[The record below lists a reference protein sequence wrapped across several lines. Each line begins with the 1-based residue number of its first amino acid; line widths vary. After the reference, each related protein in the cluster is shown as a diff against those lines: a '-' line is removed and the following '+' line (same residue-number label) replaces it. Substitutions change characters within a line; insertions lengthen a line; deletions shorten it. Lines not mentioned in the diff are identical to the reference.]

1 MLILGS
7 VEMQKRTAQTQ
18 TRTHDTPAGALRRR
32 IANALL
38 FGAVMAMFGAV
49 GGRLVYLGIHTGPQV
64 TLAVSDAVP
73 TSFARPDII
82 DRGGRLL
89 ATDVEVPSL
98 FADPAIVLDRDEVV
112 EKLAGVIPDLDQAEL
127 RHALADKSRRFVW
140 IRRGLSPK
148 VAQRIHD
155 LGLPGLAFRKE
166 LRRAYP
172 AGELAGHVLGAVN
185 VDNKGVAGIEK
196 HIDDV
201 IGVDA
206 VHGAELSA
214 RAPVRL
220 SLDIGVQHTLED
232 ELETA
237 VRRYHT
243 KGAAGL
249 VLDIRSGEIL
259 ASASLPRTDPSRP
272 MMGLDPSRL
281 DKISGGTYELGSVFK
296 TMTVAMALDEGTATS
311 ATILDVR
318 EPLTAG
324 RFTITDFHPAGRPL
338 SVGEIFTLSSN
349 VGSGMLALQAGPE
362 KFRNFMQRIGL
373 IDPIH
378 TEAGPVSAPQIPAHF
393 DRIEL
398 ITMSYGHGI
407 AVAPMQFAA
416 AAASLLNGGT
426 LVKPTFLRF
435 RPEAAT
441 KPVQVASD
449 LTSREIARLFRL
461 NVLDP
466 NGTGKRADVQGYR
479 VGGKTGTAD
488 RAESGRYEEK
498 TVISS
503 FLGAFPMDAPQ
514 YLTFVLLFEPKGTVE
529 TGGQRTASLNAAPV
543 TGRLIR
549 RIAPQLSVAPLMAE
563 VTQ

>member
-1 MLILGS
+1 MG
-7 VEMQKRTAQTQ
+7 MQSRHAPPTV
-18 TRTHDTPAGALRRR
+18 HR
-32 IANALL
+32 IPVSAPRSRVANAAL
-38 FGAVMAMFGAV
+38 FAAVLAMFGAV
-49 GGRLVYLGIHTGPQV
+49 GARLIFLGTHIGPQV
-64 TLAVSDAVP
+64 TLAMSEAAP
-73 TSFARPDII
+73 ASFARPDII

-112 EKLAGVIPDLDQAEL
+112 EKLASVIPDLNQAEL
-127 RHALADKSRRFVW
+127 RHALTDKTRRFVW

-206 VHGAELSA
+206 VHGAELSV
-214 RAPVRL
+214 RPPVRL

-243 KGAAGL
+243 AGAAGL
-249 VLDIRSGEIL
+249 VLDIRSGEVL

-272 MMGLDPSRL
+272 AMGLDPSRL
-281 DKISGGTYELGSVFK
+281 DKITGGTYELGSVFK

-311 ATILDVR
+311 ATMLDVR

-338 SVGEIFTLSSN
+338 SVSEVFTLSSN
-349 VGSGMLALQAGPE
+349 VGAGMLALEAGPE
-362 KFRNFMQRIGL
+362 RFRNFIQRIGL
-373 IDPIH
+373 LDPIH
-378 TEAGPVSAPQIPAHF
+378 TEAGPVSAPQVPERF
-393 DRIEL
+393 ERIEL

-407 AVAPMQFAA
+407 AVAPLQFAA

-435 RPEAAT
+435 RPEAAA
-441 KPVQVASD
+441 KPVQVVSN
-449 LTSREIARLFRL
+449 LTSREMARLFRL

-466 NGTGKRADVQGYR
+466 SGTGKRADVPGYR